1 METESTTSTTGER
14 ASRQRSQMSFWNKL
28 DERLGLA
35 GLAYPVPEY
44 ANSLPYI
51 LGGITLAGFIILI
64 LTGVLLAQFYDPNPA
79 GAHDSVIYIITQ
91 VPFGDFL
98 RSIHFW
104 TANLVVVTLLLHLIR
119 VFTTGSYKRPREANW
134 LVGLGLFA
142 VTLGFVFTGTVLK
155 WDQEGVEALAH
166 NKEIGEILGLW
177 GVWFTSEF
185 TRSVP
190 ILTRLYLGHVTLLP
204 AIFTLL
210 IIAHVY
216 LIKQLG
222 ISPKPTLDALS
233 GPPSKEQGSSRFTQ
247 HLRKMAGYGLW
258 LLGLAGVLALVWP
271 ARLGYPGVSGAEV
284 TKPPWMFLPF
294 YPLEDVLGIRGLLV
308 GGIVLFG
315 LLALVPFVDRSKWV
329 SPRRRKWI
337 IIAGIIL
344 LVILIALAG
353 YAWVSRPV
361 PHLMGG

>member
-1 METESTTSTTGER
+1 MATESTKSTSGLQAPSS
-14 ASRQRSQMSFWNKL
+14 ASKISFWSKV
-28 DERLGLA
+28 DERLGLS

-64 LTGVLLAQFYDPNPA
+64 LTGVLLAQFYDPDPA
-79 GAHDSVIYIITQ
+79 AAHDSVLYIITQ

-104 TANLVVVTLLLHLIR
+104 TANLVVITLLLHLIR
-119 VFTTGSYKRPREANW
+119 VFTTGSYKRPREVNW

-142 VTLGFVFTGTVLK
+142 ISLGFVFTGTVLK

-222 ISPKPTLDALS
+222 ISPKPTLEAAS
-233 GPPSKEQGSSRFTQ
+233 GPATKEEGGSRFSL
-247 HLRKMAGYGLW
+247 HIRKMAGYGLW
-258 LLGLAGVLALVWP
+258 LLTLAGGLALIWP
-271 ARLGYPGVSGAEV
+271 ARLGYAGVSGAEV

-294 YPLEDVLGIRGLLV
+294 YPLEDVFGIQGLLI

-329 SPRRRKWI
+329 SPRKRKWI
-337 IIAGIIL
+337 IIAGIFL
-344 LVILIALAG
+344 LVLLIALAG
-353 YAWVSRPV
+353 YAWLSRPV
-361 PHLMGG
+361 PHIMGG